1 MAEKCFPL
9 ENTMYTAEDAQMW
22 FATRTSGVYAGTH
35 LPVTAAGTMDLSVGT
50 GIAWL
55 HYDMFVGCVYG
66 NTDIRTLTVEMSDAQ
81 YDRIDRVCV
90 RLEMLNNRCYL
101 YIKKGTAASSPV
113 PPALQRDS
121 AAYEIS
127 VAQIY
132 VGVGVT
138 GINAGDITD
147 ERLDADVCGLMSD
160 GVTGIDTSVI
170 QAQFREML
178 QQLHDENIMRDPG
191 VLRIDEI
198 MSLTETEKGNVYT
211 SLGLDAESLGGIQME
226 LLWENASPASQ
237 FVSQKLTVSHEEFK
251 LLLFNTSESTSS
263 GNYTN
268 SVLVPG
274 EEAMIY
280 GVNGSTGMCSRLV
293 SFGEETINIGSG
305 YKATSGWVKDDTLCI
320 PLKIYGV
327 K

>member
-55 HYDMFVGCVYG
+55 HYDMFAGCVYG

-101 YIKKGTAASSPV
+101 YIKKGAAANSPV
-113 PPALQRDS
+113 PPELQRDNV
-121 AAYEIS
+121 AYEIS

-170 QAQFREML
+170 QAQFEALIRNL
-178 QQLHDENIMRDPG
+178 QNELQAVYEGVEKVNIIELSATLLASGWNGESPCTQTVTAEG
-191 VLRIDEI
+191 VLAADSPFVELNLAAVTDSEE
-198 MSLTETEKGNVYT
+198 MTALN
-211 SLGLDAESLGGIQME
+211 DAWG
-226 LLWENASPASQ
+226 
-237 FVSQKLTVSHEEFK
+237 
-251 LLLFNTSESTSS
+251 
-263 GNYTN
+263 
-268 SVLVPG
+268 SVLKG
-274 EEAMIY
+274 ES
-280 GVNGSTGMCSRLV
+280 GTGTV
-293 SFGEETINIGSG
+293 TITF
-305 YKATSGWVKDDTLCI
+305 ADI
-320 PLKIYGV
+320 PEVDIPIKIKV
-327 K
+327 VR